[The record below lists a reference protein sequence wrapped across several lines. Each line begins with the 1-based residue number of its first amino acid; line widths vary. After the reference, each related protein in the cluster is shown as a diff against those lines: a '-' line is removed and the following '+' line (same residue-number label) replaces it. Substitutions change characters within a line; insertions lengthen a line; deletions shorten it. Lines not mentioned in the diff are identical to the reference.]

1 MNRHGSQFGVAALA
15 LWLALILP
23 APAGLLPPMT
33 GAPDDFAQRRAGA
46 EVGASYRIPVANEG
60 LYRID
65 YPVLLAA
72 GFTNPVGSALRLY
85 CTTQEVALY
94 VSSPGALSASDYVLF
109 YGWGHDGYY
118 TITNVYW
125 LGEGGSGLRMVET
138 NSSPLPAGTEV
149 TSSWH
154 RVRFNRDVL
163 FGRNTRPQD
172 TNYDHWAYGILNSST
187 ITQAVVSTARRVP
200 GGMAQLDVVL
210 VGVTEDAANPDH
222 RTRVRVNGSTVTT
235 NFTFDGEEYFA
246 GSCVFSN
253 SLLSNG
259 LSTVDF
265 LQIQTGVPDDRAVLD
280 EFTIGYT
287 RLLAATSGVLSFAGQ
302 AGTNN
307 YAATGLASNQPVW
320 ALDVTVPAAPVIL
333 TNGAV
338 ADGPGGRTL
347 RFGVITAASNQYFL
361 CSTSAVRA
369 VAAIEPVMF
378 RNLADTNRQ
387 ADFIAICPYEFRA
400 GTYQLLEHRYLTGL
414 NVAVAPI
421 TDIYNEFSYGIK
433 DAAAV
438 KQFIGYAFH
447 HWQAPEPGYVLLVGD
462 GSYDPKNNKSVVTN
476 ADWVPVH
483 LGPSAYDWSAQDS
496 WFAAVNGDDFLA
508 DVGLGRLPVSNA
520 SELTGVVAKIIG
532 YDGLS
537 ATNTWRKKALLVA
550 DEFDGVNDFRAA
562 NENIVLPSLLSNGFT
577 TVAKAYAYTNATL
590 NPTQM
595 RGVITNSIT
604 GRTFFACYFG
614 HGAPDLWSSD
624 QFFVNADVNALNN
637 PVWPL
642 FLMLTCRNGMFDDAG
657 KFTISENLLR
667 RTNRGAIACAAASG
681 LSIQAAAEYFADG
694 FTGALVNT
702 QQFQRL
708 GNIMNAGFLELWTV
722 SPNQPELYFYSIIG
736 DPAQIVNPP

>member
-1 MNRHGSQFGVAALA
+1 
-15 LWLALILP
+15 
-23 APAGLLPPMT
+23 MT
-33 GAPDDFAQRRAGA
+33 GQPEDFARRRAGA
-46 EVGASYRIPVANEG
+46 EVEAVHRIPVTNEG

-65 YPVLLAA
+65 YSALLAA

-94 VSSPGALSASDYVLF
+94 VSSPGAFSASDYVLF

-125 LGEGGSGLRMVET
+125 LGEGGSGLRMGVADAA
-138 NSSPLPAGTEV
+138 PLPGGVEV
-149 TSSWH
+149 TTAWKQ
-154 RVRFNRDVL
+154 VRFNQDVL
-163 FGRNTRPQD
+163 FGRNTRPAD
-172 TNYDHWAYGILNSST
+172 TNFDHWAYGQLNTSAVL
-187 ITQAVVSTARRVP
+187 QATVSTERRVP
-200 GGMAQLDVVL
+200 EGMAQLDAVL
-210 VGVTEDAANPDH
+210 VGVTAAAANPDH
-222 RTRVRVNGSTVTT
+222 RTRVRVNARVATT
-235 NFTFDGEEYFA
+235 NFTYDADDRYF

-253 SLLSNG
+253 SWLSNG
-259 LSTVDF
+259 VTTVDF
-265 LQIQTGVPDDRAVLD
+265 LQVQSGVPDDRAVLE
-280 EFTIGYT
+280 EFTVGYT
-287 RLLAATSGVLSFAGQ
+287 RLLAATGGLLSFTGR

-307 YAATGLASNQPVW
+307 YSVSGLASNQPAW
-320 ALDVTVPAAPVIL
+320 LLDVTAPTAPVLL
-333 TNGAV
+333 TNVAV
-338 ADGPGGRTL
+338 ADGAAGRMV
-347 RFGVITAASNQYFL
+347 RFGAYTAGSNLYYA
-361 CSTSAVRA
+361 CSTSAVRG
-369 VAAIEPVMF
+369 VSGIERVMF

-400 GTYQLLEHRYLTGL
+400 GTYPLLEHRYLTGL

-421 TDIYNEFSYGIK
+421 SDVYNEFSYGIK
-433 DAAAV
+433 DADAV

-462 GSYDPKNNKSVVTN
+462 GSYDPKNNKSIVTN

-496 WFAAVNGDDFLA
+496 WYAAVNGDDFLA
-508 DVGLGRLPVSNA
+508 DVGLGRLPVSNG

-537 ATNTWRKKALLVA
+537 FTNTWRKKALLVA

-562 NENIVLPSLLSNGFT
+562 SETIVLPTLLSNGFT

-595 RGVITNSIT
+595 RGVITNSIN

-614 HGAPDLWSSD
+614 HGAPDFWSAD
-624 QFFVNADVNALNN
+624 EFFVNADVNGLNN
-637 PVWPL
+637 PVWPI

-667 RTNRGAIACAAASG
+667 RPGRGAIACAAASG

-694 FTGALVNT
+694 FTSALVNT

-722 SPNQPELYFYSIIG
+722 SPNQPELYFYSVIG
-736 DPAQIVNPP
+736 DPAQIVNPR